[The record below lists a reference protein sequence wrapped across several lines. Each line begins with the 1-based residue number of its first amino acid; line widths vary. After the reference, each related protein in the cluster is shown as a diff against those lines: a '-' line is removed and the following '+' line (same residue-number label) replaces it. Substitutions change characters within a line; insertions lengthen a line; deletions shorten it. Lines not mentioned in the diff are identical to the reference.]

1 MLPKERD
8 KDLILNILDD
18 AETLEKRIRHFNVT
32 EESFI
37 NDLSFEG
44 DIVYDSLLMP
54 VYTLVEDALHL
65 SDEVMEFFPGYPWS
79 DVRAFR
85 NIVAHGYRRV
95 SKEIAWKVI
104 SEDIPQLAALLKEY
118 AEENGFI
125 NNYKAST

>member
-18 AETLEKRIRHFNVT
+18 AETLEKRIRYFNVT

-65 SDEVMEFFPGYPWS
+65 SDEVMEFFPDYPWS

-104 SEDIPQLAALLKEY
+104 SEDIPQLVALLKEY
-118 AEENGFI
+118 AAENGF
-125 NNYKAST
+125 

>member
-18 AETLEKRIRHFNVT
+18 AETLEKRIGHFNVT

-44 DIVYDSLLMP
+44 AIVYDSLLMP

-65 SDEVMEFFPGYPWS
+65 SDEVMDFFPDYPWS

-85 NIVAHGYRRV
+85 NIAAHGYRRV

-104 SEDIPQLAALLKEY
+104 SEDIPKLAALLKEY
-118 AEENGFI
+118 AEENGFC
-125 NNYKAST
+125 

>member
-65 SDEVMEFFPGYPWS
+65 SDEVMEFFPDYPWS

-104 SEDIPQLAALLKEY
+104 FEDIPQLVALLKEY

-125 NNYKAST
+125 NDYLDH